1 MAAVLLMGLQVSCQQ
16 TFIAFGNSKVSA
28 FLAVFRKIIVLIP
41 LIFILPMFMENDVQA
56 VFMAE
61 PIADVIAVCT
71 TLTLFVIE
79 FKKLLKQ
86 MRDRNSAKT

>member
-1 MAAVLLMGLQVSCQQ
+1 
-16 TFIAFGNSKVSA
+16 
-28 FLAVFRKIIVLIP
+28 
-41 LIFILPMFMENDVQA
+41 MFMENDVQA